1 MKFKSYIKFVLAV
14 VLILFI
20 TSVVYIIEP
29 AMRLEKTSV
38 SYAAK
43 RDLVQSIV
51 VNGTVEAKARED
63 ITVAGGQL
71 IKKLYIEKSSIVN
84 KGDTLFE
91 IDDNSLEMNIKSK
104 EIELKKAELE
114 LQTARTSNLEKDN
127 AQNMLALEESELNI
141 MKLRANIEEIKENLD
156 VSRSMYEKGYLSK
169 KDLEVEEYNYKK
181 ASAELKLMEKE
192 FELDKEKNEE
202 FALNYDKNKRN
213 DEESLSNNIELIKLQ
228 LRELYNKAKETN
240 TASIDGKVINLELK
254 EGEKVNSNGPH
265 ISIYDLSELYID
277 MVVNQRY
284 ASYIKLGD
292 IAEITMPGVEKNK
305 LYGSVYSID
314 EIASP
319 DTYSGRETG
328 LKVKVQINN
337 PDPVAKVGYKASVK
351 LIFNSKEN
359 AVTVDYRAIVKDRDD
374 NEFIYILKDGIAN
387 KTYVETG
394 IKTDFD
400 VEITKGVI
408 SRDQYIVNPSERMRE
423 KNSFRLW
430 RYEIK

>member
-277 MVVNQRY
+277 MMVHHILSW
-284 ASYIKLGD
+284 ATLLKL
-292 IAEITMPGVEKNK
+292 
-305 LYGSVYSID
+305 
-314 EIASP
+314 
-319 DTYSGRETG
+319 
-328 LKVKVQINN
+328 QC
-337 PDPVAKVGYKASVK
+337 
-351 LIFNSKEN
+351 
-359 AVTVDYRAIVKDRDD
+359 RA
-374 NEFIYILKDGIAN
+374 
-387 KTYVETG
+387 
-394 IKTDFD
+394 
-400 VEITKGVI
+400 
-408 SRDQYIVNPSERMRE
+408 
-423 KNSFRLW
+423 
-430 RYEIK
+430 